1 MSASTATD
9 PAALSEE
16 TRLPWGVLLSPP
28 PSDLPYDD
36 GERMESP
43 WHAQSA
49 MILKAAYVAAHGGV
63 MTDYYI
69 GVNMFVYYSWKQI
82 RNDEYRGPD
91 MYFVKGVDGTKPRL
105 YWAIWDEDGKYPD
118 VIIEL
123 LSPSTER
130 VDLEMKKD
138 LYEQRFRTPE
148 YFCIAPEVERLLGW
162 RLGPD
167 MRYHSLTPNEHGRL
181 WSEQLGFWIGPW
193 RGVYMGEERTW
204 PRLFHPDGTLVL
216 LPEEAERQRAEAER
230 QRAEELAARAEAER
244 QRAEEL
250 AARAETERQRAEELA
265 ARIAA
270 LEAELAR
277 LRERSDR

>member
-1 MSASTATD
+1 MSVSSTTD
-9 PAALSEE
+9 PATSPAE
-16 TRLPWGVLLSPP
+16 TALPWGVLISPP

-91 MYFVKGVDGTKPRL
+91 LYVVKGVDGTKPRL
-105 YWAIWDEDGKYPD
+105 YWAIWDEDGRYPD

-123 LSPSTER
+123 LSPKTER
-130 VDLEMKKD
+130 NDLGVKKD

-148 YFCIAPEVERLLGW
+148 YFCIAPQVERLLGW

-167 MRYHSLTPNEHGRL
+167 MRYHALTPDERGWL
-181 WSEQLGFWIGPW
+181 WSEELGFWIGPW
-193 RGVYMGEERTW
+193 RGVYMGEEHTW
-204 PRLFHPDGTLVL
+204 PRLFHPDGQLVL
-216 LPEEAERQRAEAER
+216 LPEEAERQRAEEERQRAEAERQRAEEERQRAEAER
-230 QRAEELAARAEAER
+230 QRAEELAARV
-244 QRAEEL
+244 
-250 AARAETERQRAEELA
+250 
-265 ARIAA
+265 AA

-277 LRERSDR
+277 LRERGNQ